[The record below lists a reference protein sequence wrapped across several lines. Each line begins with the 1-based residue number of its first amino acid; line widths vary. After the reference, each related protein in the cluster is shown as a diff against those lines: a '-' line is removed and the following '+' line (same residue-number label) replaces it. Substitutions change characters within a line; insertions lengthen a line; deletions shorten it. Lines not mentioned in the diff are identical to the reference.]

1 MSVTDVKAKAPKK
14 ASSKKITKA
23 QEEALKAALEAA
35 VIEYVPL
42 SSLAKSPLNVR
53 TIPYSV
59 DSVRGLAD
67 SIEALGLLQNLIV
80 HTLADGQSGVAAG
93 GRRLTALN
101 LLAQED
107 RLAADHTV
115 MVKRVSDDIAALASV
130 AENEQRAAMH
140 PAEQIAGF
148 RTLAEQ
154 GKTPAQIG
162 DALGFGSR
170 HVQRMLKLANLA
182 PSLMDKLA
190 QDELTVEQCQALC
203 LEDDPARQV
212 EVFESVKASWSNAP
226 AHLIKRAITETE
238 MRTDSA
244 RFRFIGREAYEAAG
258 GYVREDLFS
267 QDEGDGTADSVLV
280 EHLVQEKLERI
291 ALDIQQREGWAW
303 SRGRAARIWYHGEDG
318 KEFVQPV
325 EPDPVYTPEQQQRL
339 DALREQYDTYDSVCD
354 ESDAIEA
361 DILAIQ
367 AAAEASA
374 WTDDMKSG
382 AGVMVSLYEGQVY
395 VQRGVRLKADMPEE
409 TVTSSVTVPFT
420 SRQPDAAEGISVPL
434 LKKMTSER
442 TLAVQAA
449 LMQQPEKA
457 VTLMVWR
464 MCTCVFSGCLT
475 TTHPFRISLTVSHGS
490 LTENAPSGK
499 DGAAF
504 EMLMTERARLKALL
518 PEGWEKDFTTFF
530 ALDGGVLMSLMAF
543 CTACSVDGVQT
554 RDMGHTSRSTLDA
567 VEAAIGFHLRDWWQP
582 TKDNYFS
589 GLKHPQIVASLK
601 EAGLTG
607 AAGDAEKMKKGDA
620 AAHAEHFMQHTPGF
634 RHGSKDRSQQVRPM
648 LTTLLQIPT
657 ALATTPPTRHMPPDN
672 GEPPCGAAIRRYPC
686 VLF

>member
-23 QEEALKAALEAA
+23 QEVALKAALEAA

-42 SSLAKSPLNVR
+42 SDLVKSPLNVR

-80 HTLADGQSGVAAG
+80 HTLADGKSGVAAG

-101 LLAQED
+101 LLAQEG
-107 RLAADHTV
+107 RLDEGHTV
-115 MVKRVSDDIAALASV
+115 MVKRVSNDIAALASV

-140 PAEQIAGF
+140 PAEQISGF

-182 PSLMDKLA
+182 PSLLEKLA
-190 QDELTVEQCQALC
+190 QDELTVDQCQALC
-203 LEDDPARQV
+203 LEDDQARQV
-212 EVFESVKASWSNAP
+212 DVYESVKASWSNAP
-226 AHLIKRAITETE
+226 AHLIKRAV
-238 MRTDSA
+238 TDSEISTDSVK
-244 RFRFIGREAYEAAG
+244 FRFIGRDAYEAAG

-267 QDEGDGTADSVLV
+267 QDDGDGTADSVLV
-280 EHLVQEKLERI
+280 ERLVQEKLEHI
-291 ALDIQQREGWAW
+291 AQDIQQREGWSW
-303 SRGRAARIWYHGEDG
+303 SRGRASRIWYHGEDG
-318 KEFVQPV
+318 KEFVQPD

-339 DALREQYDTYDSVCD
+339 DELHEQWNGYDSRCD
-354 ESDAIEA
+354 ETDALEAEIDAIE
-361 DILAIQ
+361 Q
-367 AAAEASA
+367 AAEVSA
-374 WTDDMKSG
+374 WTDDMKAG

-395 VQRGVRLKADMPEE
+395 VQRGIRLKADESEE
-409 TVTSSVTVPFT
+409 TEESRSDATVTFT
-420 SRQPDAAEGISVPL
+420 SRQKDAAEGISAPL
-434 LKKMTSER
+434 LMKMSSER

-457 VTLMVWR
+457 VALMVWR
-464 MCTCVFSGCLT
+464 LCTSVFAGCGT
-475 TTHPFRISLTVSHGS
+475 ATHPFRISLTVSHGS

-499 DGAAF
+499 SGAAYDL
-504 EMLMTERARLKALL
+504 LMQEKARLQALL
-518 PEGWEKDFTTFF
+518 PAGWEKDFTTFF

-554 RDMGHTSRSTLDA
+554 RDMGHTSRSTLDT

-582 TKDNYFS
+582 TKNNYFGS
-589 GLKHPQIVASLK
+589 LKHPQIVVSLK

-620 AAHAEHFMQHTPGF
+620 AAHAEHFMQHTRWVPAWLKGPEPVAE
-634 RHGSKDRSQQVRPM
+634 SEADD
-648 LTTLLQIPT
+648 TTDT
-657 ALATTPPTRHMPPDN
+657 AQA
-672 GEPPCGAAIRRYPC
+672 
-686 VLF
+686 V

>member
-14 ASSKKITKA
+14 ASTRKISQA
-23 QEEALKAALEAA
+23 QEDALKAALEAA
-35 VIEYVPL
+35 VVENVPL
-42 SSLAKSPLNVR
+42 SDLVKSPLNVR

-80 HTLADGQSGVAAG
+80 HTLADGKSGVAAG
-93 GRRLTALN
+93 GRRLTALQ
-101 LLAQED
+101 LLAQEH

-182 PSLMDKLA
+182 PSLMEKLA

-203 LEDDPARQV
+203 LEDDHARQA
-212 EVFESVKASWSNAP
+212 EILETVKASWSNAP
-226 AHLIKRAITETE
+226 AHLIKRAITESE
-238 MRTDSA
+238 MRTDSPK
-244 RFRFIGREAYEAAG
+244 FLFIGREAYEAAG

-280 EHLVQEKLERI
+280 ERLVQEKLERI
-291 ALDIQQREGWAW
+291 ALDIQQQEGWAW
-303 SRGRAARIWYHGEDG
+303 SRGRAARIWYHGEDAN
-318 KEFVQPV
+318 EFVQPD

-339 DALREQYDTYDSVCD
+339 DELRQQWDGYDSRCD
-354 ESDAIEA
+354 ETDALEAEIEAIEQ
-361 DILAIQ
+361 D
-367 AAAEASA
+367 AEISA
-374 WTDDMKSG
+374 WADEMKSG

-409 TVTSSVTVPFT
+409 IETSSVTVPFT

-434 LKKMTSER
+434 LTKMTSER

-457 VTLMVWR
+457 VALMVWR

-499 DGAAF
+499 GGAAF
-504 EMLMTERARLKALL
+504 NILMTERARLKALL

-554 RDMGHTSRSTLDA
+554 RDMGHTSRSTLDT

-582 TKDNYFS
+582 TKDNYFGS
-589 GLKHPQIVASLK
+589 LKHPQIVASLK

-607 AAGDAEKMKKGDA
+607 AAGDAQKMKKGDA
-620 AAHAEHFMQHTPGF
+620 AEHAEFFMKQNRWVPAWLKGPAAATDVTENETSQDTESTNPAHA
-634 RHGSKDRSQQVRPM
+634 
-648 LTTLLQIPT
+648 
-657 ALATTPPTRHMPPDN
+657 A
-672 GEPPCGAAIRRYPC
+672 
-686 VLF
+686 

>member
-23 QEEALKAALEAA
+23 QEVALKMALEAA
-35 VIEYVPL
+35 AVEHVPL
-42 SSLAKSPLNVR
+42 SDLVKSPLNVR

-80 HTLADGQSGVAAG
+80 HTLADGKSGVAAG

-101 LLAQED
+101 LLAEEG
-107 RLAADHTV
+107 RLPADHTV
-115 MVKRVSDDIAALASV
+115 MVKRVSDNIAALASV

-140 PAEQIAGF
+140 PAEQISGF

-154 GKTPAQIG
+154 GKTSAQIG

-182 PSLMDKLA
+182 PALMEKLA

-203 LEDDPARQV
+203 LEDDHTRQV
-212 EVFESVKASWSNAP
+212 DVYESVKASWSNAP
-226 AHLIKRAITETE
+226 AHLIKRAITDTE
-238 MRTDSA
+238 MRTDNA
-244 RFRFIGREAYEAAG
+244 KFRFIGREAYEAAG

-267 QDEGDGTADSVLV
+267 QDEGDSTADSVLV
-280 EHLVQEKLERI
+280 ERLVQEKLERI
-291 ALDIQQREGWAW
+291 AQDIQQREGWTW
-303 SRGRAARIWYHGEDG
+303 SRGRAARIWYHNEGN
-318 KEFVQPV
+318 EFVQPD
-325 EPDPVYTPEQQQRL
+325 EPEPVYTPEQQQRL
-339 DALREQYDTYDSVCD
+339 DELHEEWNGHDSRCD
-354 ESDAIEA
+354 ETDALEAEINAIE
-361 DILAIQ
+361 Q
-367 AAAEASA
+367 AAEVSA
-374 WTDDMKSG
+374 WTDEMKSG

-395 VQRGVRLKADMPEE
+395 VQRGIRLKADMPEE
-409 TVTSSVTVPFT
+409 TEESSSATTVSLT

-434 LKKMTSER
+434 LTKMSSER

-457 VTLMVWR
+457 VALMVWR
-464 MCTCVFSGCLT
+464 LCTCVFAGCGT
-475 TTHPFRISLTVSHGS
+475 ATHPFRISLTVSHGS

-499 DGAAF
+499 EGAAYDL
-504 EMLMTERARLKALL
+504 LMQEKARLEALL
-518 PEGWEKDFTTFF
+518 PAGWEKDFTTFF
-530 ALDGGVLMSLMAF
+530 ALDGSVLMSLMAF

-554 RDMGHTSRSTLDA
+554 RDNGHTSRSTLDT

-582 TKDNYFS
+582 TKENYFGS
-589 GLKHPQIVASLK
+589 LKHPQIVASLK

-620 AAHAEHFMQHTPGF
+620 AAHAEHFMQHTRWVPAWLKGPEPVAE
-634 RHGSKDRSQQVRPM
+634 SKADDASQNDGTDND
-648 LTTLLQIPT
+648 TTDT
-657 ALATTPPTRHMPPDN
+657 AQ
-672 GEPPCGAAIRRYPC
+672 AA
-686 VLF
+686 

>member
-14 ASSKKITKA
+14 ASSRKITKA
-23 QEEALKAALEAA
+23 QEDALKAALEAA
-35 VIEYVPL
+35 AVEYVPL
-42 SSLAKSPLNVR
+42 STLVKSPLNVR

-80 HTLADGQSGVAAG
+80 HSLADGQSGVAAG
-93 GRRLTALN
+93 GRRLTALQ

-115 MVKRVSDDIAALASV
+115 MVKRVSDDIAALASI

-182 PSLMDKLA
+182 PSLMEKLA

-203 LEDDPARQV
+203 LEDDHARQA
-212 EVFESVKASWSNAP
+212 EILDTVKASWSNAP
-226 AHLIKRAITETE
+226 AHLIKRAITESE
-238 MRTDSA
+238 MRTDSPK
-244 RFRFIGREAYEAAG
+244 FRFIGREAYEAAG

-280 EHLVQEKLERI
+280 ERLVQEKLEQI
-291 ALDIQQREGWAW
+291 AQDIQQREGWAW
-303 SRGRAARIWYHGEDG
+303 SRGRAARIWYHGDDAN
-318 KEFVQPV
+318 EFVQPD

-339 DALREQYDTYDSVCD
+339 DELRQQWEDYDSRCD
-354 ESDAIEA
+354 ETDALEAEIEAIE
-361 DILAIQ
+361 Q
-367 AAAEASA
+367 VAEVSA
-374 WTDDMKSG
+374 WTDEMKSG

-395 VQRGVRLKADMPEE
+395 VQRGVRLKADKPEE
-409 TVTSSVTVPFT
+409 TETSSITVPFT

-434 LKKMTSER
+434 LTKMSSER

-457 VTLMVWR
+457 VALMVWR
-464 MCTCVFSGCLT
+464 MCTCVFAGCVT
-475 TTHPFRISLTVSHGS
+475 TPHPFRISLTVSHSS

-499 DGAAF
+499 SGAAF
-504 EMLMTERARLKALL
+504 DILMTEKARLKALL

-530 ALDGGVLMSLMAF
+530 ALSGEVLMSFMAF

-554 RDMGHTSRSTLDA
+554 RDMGHTSRSTLDT

-582 TKDNYFS
+582 TKENYFGS
-589 GLKHPQIVASLK
+589 LKHPQIVASLK

-620 AAHAEHFMQHTPGF
+620 AEHAECFMKQNRWVPAWLKGPEPAAESTADETASDSGSNHDDDNTPAHA
-634 RHGSKDRSQQVRPM
+634 
-648 LTTLLQIPT
+648 
-657 ALATTPPTRHMPPDN
+657 A
-672 GEPPCGAAIRRYPC
+672 
-686 VLF
+686 

>member
-14 ASSKKITKA
+14 ASTKKISKA
-23 QEEALKAALEAA
+23 QEDALKAALEAA
-35 VIEYVPL
+35 VVEYVPL
-42 SSLAKSPLNVR
+42 SSLVKSPLNVR

-80 HTLADGQSGVAAG
+80 HTLADDKSGVAAG

-101 LLAQED
+101 LLAQEG
-107 RLAADHTV
+107 RLAADHVV

-154 GKTPAQIG
+154 GKTHAQIG

-170 HVQRMLKLANLA
+170 HVQRMLKLSNLA
-182 PSLMDKLA
+182 PSLMELLA
-190 QDELTVEQCQALC
+190 TDMLSVEQCQALC
-203 LEDDPARQV
+203 LEDDHARQV

-238 MRTDSA
+238 VRTDNIK
-244 RFRFIGREAYEAAG
+244 FRFIGREAYEAAG

-267 QDEGDGTADSVLV
+267 QDEDDGTADCVLV
-280 EHLVQEKLERI
+280 ERLVQEKLERI
-291 ALDIQQREGWAW
+291 ALDIQQQEGWAW

-318 KEFVQPV
+318 KEFVQPD
-325 EPDPVYTPEQQQRL
+325 EPEPVYTPEQQKRL
-339 DALREQYDTYDSVCD
+339 DELREQWDSYNSCCD
-354 ESDAIEA
+354 ETDMLEAEIEAIE
-361 DILAIQ
+361 Q
-367 AAAEASA
+367 AAEVSA
-374 WTDDMKSG
+374 WTDEMKPD

-409 TVTSSVTVPFT
+409 TETSSVTVPFT
-420 SRQPDAAEGISVPL
+420 SRQPDAAVGISVPL
-434 LKKMTSER
+434 LTKMTSER

-457 VTLMVWR
+457 VALMVWR

-475 TTHPFRISLTVSHGS
+475 TTHPFRISLTVSHS
-490 LTENAPSGK
+490 TLTENAPSGK

-504 EMLMTERARLKALL
+504 DILMTEKARLKNLL

-543 CTACSVDGVQT
+543 CSACSVDGVQT
-554 RDMGHTSRSTLDA
+554 RDMGHTSRSTLDT
-567 VEAAIGFHLRDWWQP
+567 VETAIGFHLRDWWQP
-582 TKDNYFS
+582 TKENYFGS
-589 GLKHPQIVASLK
+589 LKHPQIVAALK

-607 AAGDAEKMKKGDA
+607 AASDAGKMKKADA
-620 AAHAEHFMQHTPGF
+620 AGHAEHFMKGNRWVPAWLKGPAPVAETVAEDTGN
-634 RHGSKDRSQQVRPM
+634 D
-648 LTTLLQIPT
+648 TTNT
-657 ALATTPPTRHMPPDN
+657 AH
-672 GEPPCGAAIRRYPC
+672 AA
-686 VLF
+686 

>member
-1 MSVTDVKAKAPKK
+1 MSVTDSKAKAPKK

-42 SSLAKSPLNVR
+42 STLVKSPLNVR

-67 SIEALGLLQNLIV
+67 SIETLGLLQNLIV

-101 LLAQED
+101 LLAQER

-182 PSLMDKLA
+182 PSLMEKLA

-238 MRTDSA
+238 LSTDSTK
-244 RFRFIGREAYEAAG
+244 FRFIGRDAYEAAG
-258 GYVREDLFS
+258 GDVREDLFS

-280 EHLVQEKLERI
+280 DRLVQEKLARI
-291 ALDIQQREGWAW
+291 AQDIQQQEGWAW
-303 SRGRAARIWYHGEDG
+303 SRGRASRIWYHGDDG
-318 KEFVQPV
+318 KEFIRPD
-325 EPDPVYTPEQQQRL
+325 EPDPVYTPEQRQRI
-339 DALREQYDTYDSVCD
+339 DELREQWSGYDSRCD
-354 ESDAIEA
+354 ETDALEA
-361 DILAIQ
+361 EISAIQ
-367 AAAEASA
+367 RAAEISA

-382 AGVMVSLYEGQVY
+382 AGVMVSLYDGQVY

-409 TVTSSVTVPFT
+409 TETSSLTEPFT

-434 LKKMTSER
+434 LTKMSSER

-457 VTLMVWR
+457 VALMVWR
-464 MCTCVFSGCLT
+464 MCSCVFTGCVT
-475 TTHPFRISLTVSHGS
+475 TPHPSRISLAVSHSS

-504 EMLMTERARLKALL
+504 NILMTEQARLKALL

-530 ALDGGVLMSLMAF
+530 TLDGEALMSLMAF
-543 CTACSVDGVQT
+543 CTACTVDGVQT
-554 RDMGHTSRSTLDA
+554 RDNGHTSRSPLDT

-582 TKDNYFS
+582 TKDNYFGS
-589 GLKHPQIVASLK
+589 LKHAQIVASLK
-601 EAGLTG
+601 EAGLAG
-607 AAGDAEKMKKGDA
+607 AASDAEKMKKGDA
-620 AAHAEHFMQHTPGF
+620 AGHAEHFMQHNRWVPAWLKGPEPAADTDAADAI
-634 RHGSKDRSQQVRPM
+634 SD
-648 LTTLLQIPT
+648 TDNTL
-657 ALATTPPTRHMPPDN
+657 AH
-672 GEPPCGAAIRRYPC
+672 AA
-686 VLF
+686 

>member
-1 MSVTDVKAKAPKK
+1 MSVTESKAKAPKK
-14 ASSKKITKA
+14 TSTKKITKA
-23 QEEALKAALEAA
+23 QEDALKAALEAA

-42 SSLAKSPLNVR
+42 SDLVKSPFNVR

-80 HTLADGQSGVAAG
+80 HTLSDGQSGVAAG
-93 GRRLTALN
+93 GRRLTAMQ
-101 LLAQED
+101 LLAEEN
-107 RLAADHTV
+107 RLPSGYTV
-115 MVKRVSDDIAALASV
+115 AVKRVSDDIAALASV

-148 RTLAEQ
+148 RTLAVQ
-154 GKTPAQIG
+154 GKSPAQIG
-162 DALGFGSR
+162 DALGFGTR

-182 PSLMDKLA
+182 PALMDKLA

-238 MRTDSA
+238 MRTDNTK
-244 RFRFIGREAYEAAG
+244 FRFIGREAYEAAG

-280 EHLVQEKLERI
+280 ERLVQEKLERI

-367 AAAEASA
+367 EAAEVSA

-409 TVTSSVTVPFT
+409 TESGSVTVPFT
-420 SRQPDAAEGISVPL
+420 SRQTDAAEGISVPL
-434 LKKMTSER
+434 LTKMTSER

-457 VTLMVWR
+457 VALMVWR

-475 TTHPFRISLTVSHGS
+475 TTHPFRISLTVSHSS

-499 DGAAF
+499 GGAAF
-504 EMLMTERARLKALL
+504 DLLMTEKARLKALL

-530 ALDGGVLMSLMAF
+530 TLSGEVLMSLMAF

-554 RDMGHTSRSTLDA
+554 RDMGHTSRSTLDT

-582 TKDNYFS
+582 TKDNYFGS
-589 GLKHPQIVASLK
+589 LKHPQIVASLK

-620 AAHAEHFMQHTPGF
+620 AAHAEHFMQHTRWVPAWLKGPEPAPES
-634 RHGSKDRSQQVRPM
+634 GADDAVSDTD
-648 LTTLLQIPT
+648 TTDNDTTNT
-657 ALATTPPTRHMPPDN
+657 AH
-672 GEPPCGAAIRRYPC
+672 AA
-686 VLF
+686 

>member
-14 ASSKKITKA
+14 ASTKKISKA
-23 QEEALKAALEAA
+23 QEDALKAALEAA
-35 VIEYVPL
+35 VVEYVPL
-42 SSLAKSPLNVR
+42 SSLVKSPLNVR

-80 HTLADGQSGVAAG
+80 HTLADDKSGVAAG

-101 LLAQED
+101 LLAQEG
-107 RLAADHTV
+107 RLAADHVV

-154 GKTPAQIG
+154 GKTHAQIG

-170 HVQRMLKLANLA
+170 HVQRMLKLSNLA
-182 PSLMDKLA
+182 PSLMELLA
-190 QDELTVEQCQALC
+190 TDMLSVEQCQALC
-203 LEDDPARQV
+203 LEDDHARQV

-238 MRTDSA
+238 VRTDNIK
-244 RFRFIGREAYEAAG
+244 FRFIGREAYEAAG

-267 QDEGDGTADSVLV
+267 QDEDDGTADCVLV
-280 EHLVQEKLERI
+280 ERLVQEKLERI
-291 ALDIQQREGWAW
+291 ALDIQQQEGWAW

-318 KEFVQPV
+318 KEFVQPD
-325 EPDPVYTPEQQQRL
+325 EPEPVYTPEQQKRL
-339 DALREQYDTYDSVCD
+339 DELREQWDSYNSCCD
-354 ESDAIEA
+354 ETDMLEAEIEAIE
-361 DILAIQ
+361 Q
-367 AAAEASA
+367 AAEVSA
-374 WTDDMKSG
+374 WTDEMKSD

-409 TVTSSVTVPFT
+409 TETSSVTVPFT
-420 SRQPDAAEGISVPL
+420 SRQPDAAVGISVPL
-434 LKKMTSER
+434 LTKMTSER

-457 VTLMVWR
+457 VALMVWR

-475 TTHPFRISLTVSHGS
+475 TTHPFRISLTVSHS
-490 LTENAPSGK
+490 TLTENAPSGK

-504 EMLMTERARLKALL
+504 DILMTEKARLKNLL

-554 RDMGHTSRSTLDA
+554 RDMGHTSRSTLDT
-567 VEAAIGFHLRDWWQP
+567 VETAIGFHLRDWWQP
-582 TKDNYFS
+582 TKENYFGS
-589 GLKHPQIVASLK
+589 LKHPQIVAALK

-607 AAGDAEKMKKGDA
+607 AASDAGKMKKGDA
-620 AAHAEHFMQHTPGF
+620 AGHAEHFMKGNRWVPAWLKGPAPVAETVAEDTGN
-634 RHGSKDRSQQVRPM
+634 D
-648 LTTLLQIPT
+648 TTNT
-657 ALATTPPTRHMPPDN
+657 AH
-672 GEPPCGAAIRRYPC
+672 AA
-686 VLF
+686 

>member
-23 QEEALKAALEAA
+23 QEVALKKALEAA
-35 VIEYVPL
+35 AVEYVPL
-42 SSLAKSPLNVR
+42 AELTKSPLNVR

-115 MVKRVSDDIAALASV
+115 MVKRVSDDIAALASI

-154 GKTPAQIG
+154 GKSPAQIG

-182 PSLMDKLA
+182 PSLMEKLA

-203 LEDDPARQV
+203 LEDDHARQV

-226 AHLIKRAITETE
+226 AHLIKRAV
-238 MRTDSA
+238 TDSEISTDSVK
-244 RFRFIGREAYEAAG
+244 FRFIGRDAYEAAG
-258 GYVREDLFS
+258 GCVREDLFS
-267 QDEGDGTADSVLV
+267 QEEGDGTADSVLV
-280 EHLVQEKLERI
+280 DRLVQEKLEHI
-291 ALDIQQREGWAW
+291 AQDIQQREGWSW
-303 SRGRAARIWYHGEDG
+303 SRGRAARIWYYGEDG
-318 KEFVQPV
+318 NEFVQPD

-339 DALREQYDTYDSVCD
+339 DALHEEWSSYDSRCD
-354 ESDAIEA
+354 ETDALEAEIDAIE
-361 DILAIQ
+361 Q
-367 AAAEASA
+367 AAAVSA
-374 WTDDMKSG
+374 WTDEMKAG

-395 VQRGVRLKADMPEE
+395 VQRGVRLKADEPEE
-409 TVTSSVTVPFT
+409 TEESSSGATVPFT
-420 SRQPDAAEGISVPL
+420 SRQPDAAEGISLPL
-434 LKKMTSER
+434 LTKMSSER

-457 VTLMVWR
+457 VALMVWR
-464 MCTCVFSGCLT
+464 LCTSVFAGCGT
-475 TTHPFRISLTVSHGS
+475 ATHPFRISLTVSHGS

-499 DGAAF
+499 SGAAYDL
-504 EMLMTERARLKALL
+504 LMQEEARLQALL
-518 PEGWEKDFTTFF
+518 PAGWEKDFTTFF

-554 RDMGHTSRSTLDA
+554 RDMGHTSRSTLDT

-582 TKDNYFS
+582 TKENYFS

-601 EAGLTG
+601 DAGLTG

-620 AAHAEHFMQHTPGF
+620 AAHAEHFMQHTRWVPAWLKGPEPVSES
-634 RHGSKDRSQQVRPM
+634 GADDASETDSTDNN
-648 LTTLLQIPT
+648 TTDT
-657 ALATTPPTRHMPPDN
+657 AH
-672 GEPPCGAAIRRYPC
+672 AA
-686 VLF
+686 

>member
-1 MSVTDVKAKAPKK
+1 MSVTDSKAKAPKK

-42 SSLAKSPLNVR
+42 SALVKSPLNVR

-101 LLAQED
+101 LLAQEG

-115 MVKRVSDDIAALASV
+115 MVKRVSDDIAALASI

-182 PSLMDKLA
+182 PSLMEKLA

-238 MRTDSA
+238 MRTDNA
-244 RFRFIGREAYEAAG
+244 KFLFIGREAYEAAG

-267 QDEGDGTADSVLV
+267 QDDGDGTADSVLV
-280 EHLVQEKLERI
+280 ERLVQEKLERI
-291 ALDIQQREGWAW
+291 AQDIQQREGWKW

-325 EPDPVYTPEQQQRL
+325 EPEPVYTPEQQRL
-339 DALREQYDTYDSVCD
+339 DALREQYDTCDSVCD

-367 AAAEASA
+367 EAAAVSA

-382 AGVMVSLYEGQVY
+382 AGVMVSLYEGQVF

-409 TVTSSVTVPFT
+409 TATNSAPVPFT
-420 SRQPDAAEGISVPL
+420 SCQVDAAEGISVPL
-434 LKKMTSER
+434 LTKMSSER

-457 VTLMVWR
+457 VALMVWR
-464 MCTCVFSGCLT
+464 MCTCVFSGCVT
-475 TTHPFRISLTVSHGS
+475 TPHPFRISLTVSHSS

-504 EMLMTERARLKALL
+504 GILMAEKTRLKALL

-530 ALDGGVLMSLMAF
+530 TLNGEVLMSLMAF

-554 RDMGHTSRSTLDA
+554 RDMGHTSRSTLDT

-582 TKDNYFS
+582 TKDNYFGS
-589 GLKHPQIVASLK
+589 LKHPQIVASLK

-620 AAHAEHFMQHTPGF
+620 AGHAEHFMQHTHWVPAWLKGPEPA
-634 RHGSKDRSQQVRPM
+634 GKTDADDAVSDTDSTGND
-648 LTTLLQIPT
+648 TTNT
-657 ALATTPPTRHMPPDN
+657 AH
-672 GEPPCGAAIRRYPC
+672 AA
-686 VLF
+686 

>member
-1 MSVTDVKAKAPKK
+1 MSVENVKAKAPKK

-23 QEEALKAALEAA
+23 QEVALKTALEAA
-35 VIEYVPL
+35 AVEYVPL
-42 SSLAKSPLNVR
+42 AELTKSPLNVR

-67 SIEALGLLQNLIV
+67 SIEALGLLQNLII
-80 HTLADGQSGVAAG
+80 HTLADGKSGVAAG

-101 LLAQED
+101 LLVQEG
-107 RLAADHTV
+107 RLDDGYTV

-170 HVQRMLKLANLA
+170 HVQRMLKLTNLA
-182 PSLMDKLA
+182 PALMEKLA

-203 LEDDPARQV
+203 LEDDHTRQA
-212 EVFESVKASWSNAP
+212 EILESVKASWSNAP
-226 AHLIKRAITETE
+226 AHLIKRAVTDTEIS
-238 MRTDSA
+238 TDSVK
-244 RFRFIGREAYEAAG
+244 FRFIGRDAYEAAG

-267 QDEGDGTADSVLV
+267 QDDGDGTADCVLV
-280 EHLVQEKLERI
+280 ERLVQEKLERI
-291 ALDIQQREGWAW
+291 AQDIQQREGWTW
-303 SRGRAARIWYHGEDG
+303 GRGRAARIWYHGEDG
-318 KEFVQPV
+318 KEFVQPD

-339 DALREQYDTYDSVCD
+339 DELHEQWNGYGSRCD
-354 ESDAIEA
+354 ETDALELEIDAIE
-361 DILAIQ
+361 Q
-367 AAAEASA
+367 AGEISA
-374 WTDDMKSG
+374 WTDEMKSG

-395 VQRGVRLKADMPEE
+395 VQRGIRLKADEPEE
-409 TVTSSVTVPFT
+409 TEESSATVPFT
-420 SRQPDAAEGISVPL
+420 SRQTDATEGISLPL
-434 LKKMTSER
+434 LTKMSSER

-457 VTLMVWR
+457 VALMVWR
-464 MCTCVFSGCLT
+464 LCTCVFSGCLT

-499 DGAAF
+499 SGAAYDL
-504 EMLMTERARLKALL
+504 LMQEKARLQALL
-518 PEGWEKDFTTFF
+518 PAGWEKDFTTFF
-530 ALDGGVLMSLMAF
+530 DLSGAVLMSLMAF

-554 RDMGHTSRSTLDA
+554 RDMGHTSRSTLDT

-582 TKDNYFS
+582 TKENYFGS
-589 GLKHPQIVASLK
+589 LKHPQIVASLK
-601 EAGLTG
+601 DAGLTG

-620 AAHAEHFMQHTPGF
+620 AGHAEHFMQHNRWVPAWLKGPEPVAEA
-634 RHGSKDRSQQVRPM
+634 DDND
-648 LTTLLQIPT
+648 TTDT
-657 ALATTPPTRHMPPDN
+657 AQ
-672 GEPPCGAAIRRYPC
+672 AA
-686 VLF
+686 

>member
-14 ASSKKITKA
+14 ASTKKITKA
-23 QEEALKAALEAA
+23 QEVALKTALEAA
-35 VIEYVPL
+35 AVEYVPL
-42 SSLAKSPLNVR
+42 ADLVKSPLNVR

-59 DSVRGLAD
+59 DSLRGLAD

-80 HTLADGQSGVAAG
+80 HTLADGKSGVAAG
-93 GRRLTALN
+93 GRRLTALQ

-140 PAEQIAGF
+140 PAEQISGF

-170 HVQRMLKLANLA
+170 HVQRMLKLATLA
-182 PSLMDKLA
+182 PSLMEKLA

-203 LEDDPARQV
+203 LEDDHARQV

-226 AHLIKRAITETE
+226 AHLIKRAITDTE
-238 MRTDSA
+238 MRTDNA
-244 RFRFIGREAYEAAG
+244 KFRFIGREAYEAAG
-258 GYVREDLFS
+258 GYLREDLFS
-267 QDEGDGTADSVLV
+267 QDDGDGTADSVLV
-280 EHLVQEKLERI
+280 ERLVQEKLERI
-291 ALDIQQREGWAW
+291 AQDIQQREGWTW

-318 KEFVQPV
+318 QEFVQPV
-325 EPDPVYTPEQQQRL
+325 EPEPVYTPEQQQRL
-339 DALREQYDTYDSVCD
+339 DELHAQWNGYDSRCD
-354 ESDAIEA
+354 ETDALEAEINAIE
-361 DILAIQ
+361 Q
-367 AAAEASA
+367 AAEISA

-409 TVTSSVTVPFT
+409 TETSSVTVPFT
-420 SRQPDAAEGISVPL
+420 SRQTDAAEGISVPL
-434 LKKMTSER
+434 LTKMTSER

-457 VTLMVWR
+457 VALMVWR
-464 MCTCVFSGCLT
+464 LCTCVFAGCGT
-475 TTHPFRISLTVSHGS
+475 ATHPFRISLTASHGS

-499 DGAAF
+499 EGAAYDL
-504 EMLMTERARLKALL
+504 LMQEKARLKALL
-518 PEGWEKDFTTFF
+518 PEGWEKDFNTFF

-554 RDMGHTSRSTLDA
+554 RDMGHTSRSTLDT
-567 VEAAIGFHLRDWWQP
+567 VETAIGFHLRDWWQP
-582 TKDNYFS
+582 TKDNYFGS
-589 GLKHPQIVASLK
+589 LKHPQIVASLK

-620 AAHAEHFMQHTPGF
+620 AAHAEHFMQHTRWVPAWLKGPEPAAES
-634 RHGSKDRSQQVRPM
+634 GADGAVSDTDSTDND
-648 LTTLLQIPT
+648 TTNT
-657 ALATTPPTRHMPPDN
+657 AH
-672 GEPPCGAAIRRYPC
+672 AA
-686 VLF
+686 

>member
-1 MSVTDVKAKAPKK
+1 MSVTDVKTKAPKK
-14 ASSKKITKA
+14 ASTKKITKA
-23 QEEALKAALEAA
+23 QEVTLKAALEAA
-35 VIEYVPL
+35 AVEHVPL
-42 SSLAKSPLNVR
+42 SELVKSPLNVR
-53 TIPYSV
+53 IIPYSV

-80 HTLADGQSGVAAG
+80 HTLGDGKSGVAAG
-93 GRRLTALN
+93 GRRLTALQ
-101 LLAQED
+101 LLAEEG
-107 RLAADHTV
+107 RLTADHTV

-140 PAEQIAGF
+140 PAEQISGF

-170 HVQRMLKLANLA
+170 HVQRMLKLANLS
-182 PSLMDKLA
+182 PSLMEKLA

-203 LEDDPARQV
+203 LEDDHTRQV
-212 EVFESVKASWSNAP
+212 EVLESVKASWSNAP
-226 AHLIKRAITETE
+226 AHLIKRAITDTE
-238 MRTDSA
+238 MRTDNVK
-244 RFRFIGREAYEAAG
+244 FRFIGRDAYEAAG
-258 GYVREDLFS
+258 GYLREDLFS
-267 QDEGDGTADSVLV
+267 QEDGDGTADSVLV
-280 EHLVQEKLERI
+280 ERLVQEKLERI
-291 ALDIQQREGWAW
+291 AQDIQQREGWTW

-318 KEFVQPV
+318 KEFVQPD
-325 EPDPVYTPEQQQRL
+325 EPDAVYTPEQQQRL
-339 DALREQYDTYDSVCD
+339 DELHEQWNGYDSRSD
-354 ESDAIEA
+354 ETDALEAEINAIE
-361 DILAIQ
+361 Q
-367 AAAEASA
+367 AGEISA
-374 WTDDMKSG
+374 WTDEMKSG

-395 VQRGVRLKADMPEE
+395 VQRGIRLKADEPEE
-409 TVTSSVTVPFT
+409 TEASSSDATVPFT
-420 SRQPDAAEGISVPL
+420 SRQTDAAEGISVPL
-434 LKKMTSER
+434 LTKMSSER

-457 VTLMVWR
+457 VALMVWR
-464 MCTCVFSGCLT
+464 LCTCVFSGCLT

-499 DGAAF
+499 SGAAF
-504 EMLMTERARLKALL
+504 EMLMTEKARLIALL

-530 ALDGGVLMSLMAF
+530 ALDGAVLMSLMAF

-554 RDMGHTSRSTLDA
+554 RDMGHTSRSPLDT

-589 GLKHPQIVASLK
+589 GLKHPQIVTSLK

-620 AAHAEHFMQHTPGF
+620 AAHAEHFTQHTRWVPAWLKGPEPAVES
-634 RHGSKDRSQQVRPM
+634 GADDAASDTD
-648 LTTLLQIPT
+648 TTNT
-657 ALATTPPTRHMPPDN
+657 AH
-672 GEPPCGAAIRRYPC
+672 AA
-686 VLF
+686 

>member
-23 QEEALKAALEAA
+23 QEVALKAALEAA

-42 SSLAKSPLNVR
+42 SDLVKSPLNVR

-80 HTLADGQSGVAAG
+80 HTLADGKSGVAAG

-101 LLAQED
+101 LLAQEGGLD
-107 RLAADHTV
+107 DGHTV
-115 MVKRVSDDIAALASV
+115 MVKLVSDEIAALASV

-162 DALGFGSR
+162 DALGFGFR

-182 PSLMDKLA
+182 PSLMEKLA

-203 LEDDPARQV
+203 LEDDQARQV
-212 EVFESVKASWSNAP
+212 DVYESVKASWSNAP
-226 AHLIKRAITETE
+226 AHLIKRAVTHTEIS
-238 MRTDSA
+238 TDSVK
-244 RFRFIGREAYEAAG
+244 FRFIGCDAYEAAG

-267 QDEGDGTADSVLV
+267 QDNGDGTADTVLV
-280 EHLVQEKLERI
+280 ERLVQEKLERI
-291 ALDIQQREGWAW
+291 AQDIQQREGWTW
-303 SRGRAARIWYHGEDG
+303 SRGRAGRIWYHSEGN
-318 KEFVQPV
+318 EFVQPD

-339 DALREQYDTYDSVCD
+339 DELHEEWNGYDSRCD
-354 ESDAIEA
+354 ETVALEAEIES
-361 DILAIQ
+361 IEQ
-367 AAAEASA
+367 AAEISA
-374 WTDDMKSG
+374 WTDEMKSG
-382 AGVMVSLYEGQVY
+382 TGVMVSLYEGQVY
-395 VQRGVRLKADMPEE
+395 VQRGIRLKTDMPEE
-409 TVTSSVTVPFT
+409 TEESSGGATVPFT
-420 SRQPDAAEGISVPL
+420 SRQTDAAEGISLPL
-434 LKKMTSER
+434 LTKMSSER

-457 VTLMVWR
+457 VALMVWR
-464 MCTCVFSGCLT
+464 LCTCVFSGCLT
-475 TTHPFRISLTVSHGS
+475 TTHPFRISLTVSHIS

-499 DGAAF
+499 NGTAYDLLIQ
-504 EMLMTERARLKALL
+504 EKARIQALL
-518 PEGWEKDFTTFF
+518 PAGWEKDFTTFF
-530 ALDGGVLMSLMAF
+530 DLSGAVLMSLMAF

-554 RDMGHTSRSTLDA
+554 RDMGHTSRSPLDT

-582 TKDNYFS
+582 TKNNYFGS
-589 GLKHPQIVASLK
+589 LKHPQIVASLK

-607 AAGDAEKMKKGDA
+607 AAGDAQKMKKADA
-620 AAHAEHFMQHTPGF
+620 AGHAEHFMQHNRWVPAWLKGPEPVAESEADDASETD
-634 RHGSKDRSQQVRPM
+634 STDND
-648 LTTLLQIPT
+648 TTDT
-657 ALATTPPTRHMPPDN
+657 AQ
-672 GEPPCGAAIRRYPC
+672 AA
-686 VLF
+686 

>member
-1 MSVTDVKAKAPKK
+1 MSVTDVKAKATKK
-14 ASSKKITKA
+14 ASAKKITKA
-23 QEEALKAALEAA
+23 QEVALKTALEAA
-35 VIEYVPL
+35 AVEYVLL
-42 SSLAKSPLNVR
+42 SDLVKSPLNVR

-80 HTLADGQSGVAAG
+80 HTLEDGKSGVAAG

-107 RLAADHTV
+107 RLAANHTV

-140 PAEQIAGF
+140 PAEQISGF

-182 PSLMDKLA
+182 PSLMEKLA

-203 LEDDPARQV
+203 LEDDHTRQV
-212 EVFESVKASWSNAP
+212 DVYESVKASWSNAP
-226 AHLIKRAITETE
+226 AHLIKRAITDTE
-238 MRTDSA
+238 MRTDNA
-244 RFRFIGREAYEAAG
+244 KFRFIGREAYEAAG
-258 GYVREDLFS
+258 GYLREDLFS
-267 QDEGDGTADSVLV
+267 QEDGDGTADSVLV
-280 EHLVQEKLERI
+280 ERLVQEKLERI
-291 ALDIQQREGWAW
+291 AQDIQQREGWTW

-318 KEFVQPV
+318 KEFVQPD
-325 EPDPVYTPEQQQRL
+325 EPDAVYTPEQQQRL
-339 DALREQYDTYDSVCD
+339 DELHAQWNGYDSRCD
-354 ESDAIEA
+354 ETDALEAEINAIE
-361 DILAIQ
+361 Q
-367 AAAEASA
+367 AAEISA
-374 WTDDMKSG
+374 WTDEMKSG
-382 AGVMVSLYEGQVY
+382 AGVMVSLYEGEVY
-395 VQRGVRLKADMPEE
+395 VQRGIRLKADMPEE
-409 TVTSSVTVPFT
+409 TEESSSATVPFT

-434 LKKMTSER
+434 LTKMSSER

-457 VTLMVWR
+457 VALMVWR
-464 MCTCVFSGCLT
+464 LCTCVFSGCLT
-475 TTHPFRISLTVSHGS
+475 TTHPFRISLTVSHSS

-499 DGAAF
+499 SGAAF
-504 EMLMTERARLKALL
+504 EMLMTEKARLKALL

-530 ALDGGVLMSLMAF
+530 ALSGEVLMSLMTF

-554 RDMGHTSRSTLDA
+554 RDMGHTSRSTLDT

-620 AAHAEHFMQHTPGF
+620 AAHAEHFMQHTRWVPAWLKGPEPVAEADADDAD
-634 RHGSKDRSQQVRPM
+634 SDTD
-648 LTTLLQIPT
+648 TTDNDTTNT
-657 ALATTPPTRHMPPDN
+657 AQ
-672 GEPPCGAAIRRYPC
+672 AA
-686 VLF
+686 